1 VVEIL
6 VGVVILA
13 GAARYAVRDARR
25 RREADAPYR
34 AEPEYSQEVQARSE
48 PGTKSQSSEDSE
60 ASEVLEE
67 RHGLDIRQLDA
78 AARDRYTQ
86 RWEAVRAEFVDQP
99 GPALDAADQLVVEV
113 MRERGYP
120 VDDFDEH
127 AELVAAEY
135 PQVVEHY
142 RAARTVRHG
151 QPEAADAE
159 DLQQAFEHYGTL
171 FDELV
176 HDRQAT
182 RS

>member
-1 VVEIL
+1 MSAVIVVEIL

-34 AEPEYSQEVQARSE
+34 VEPEYSQEVQARGE
-48 PGTKSQSSEDSE
+48 PATKPQP
-60 ASEVLEE
+60 SEVADEH
-67 RHGLDIRQLDA
+67 HGLDIRQLDA
-78 AARDRYTQ
+78 TARDHYTQ

-99 GPALDAADQLVVEV
+99 GPALDAADQLVAEV
-113 MRERGYP
+113 MRDRGYP

-127 AELVAAEY
+127 AELVAVEY
-135 PQVVEHY
+135 PQVVERY
-142 RAARTVRHG
+142 WAARTVRHG
-151 QPEAADAE
+151 QPEAAGAE
-159 DLQQAFEHYGTL
+159 DLQQAFEHYGAL